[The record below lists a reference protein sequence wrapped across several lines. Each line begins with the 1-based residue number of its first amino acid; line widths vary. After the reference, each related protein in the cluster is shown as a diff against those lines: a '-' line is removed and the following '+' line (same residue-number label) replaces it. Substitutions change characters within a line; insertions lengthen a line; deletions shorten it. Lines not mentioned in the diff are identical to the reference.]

1 MLKWNQ
7 IYEWNKKFI
16 SKIKTE
22 NKQETL
28 YLINQEIFVSSNHL
42 GNLNSKILDS
52 QNIIDKE
59 NNFVIIN
66 EEIWKMIKK
75 TFPYE
80 KEIKIEGRYDNQKY
94 VFRIDKYT
102 YYFYFV
108 NDNNELN
115 EGYIKGD
122 SYYTASRI
130 FSKFIEINI
139 NEFINKFHINKNSNS
154 QQKINESNHFFYF
167 RLKSKNI
174 NKQNNNNNH
183 NQIKNV
189 GNFVNNIKNVNN
201 NFNKFNKNND
211 HNHQNNGQLAFFQ
224 NKNNHINNMRINN
237 NNIHIQQNNQIR
249 MNNFINFNNINQ
261 QNKINN
267 NIFNQFNPNLINNIN
282 NMNNNIPKQKRFH
295 SAKKQRIKNSP
306 FLIPKNY
313 AAGLDNIGATCYMNA
328 TLQCLA
334 HIEKFCKYLLN
345 PENIQNIQKNKFK
358 YKLTN
363 AYLIVLIN
371 LWQNINI
378 QSYAPHNF
386 KQVISDM
393 NPLFQGVQANDSK
406 DLIIFLL
413 ENMHN
418 ELNVPINNQQ
428 NNDMINQFD
437 FNEALKTFK
446 NFFINN
452 YRSVISNLFY
462 GFFDS
467 TMVCKKCGVMTH
479 NIQCYNILIFPL
491 EEVRI
496 FKNRIQNIVTIE
508 ECFEYYQKKDKMSG
522 SNQIYCNKCKSM
534 VDSINY
540 SKLITCPNILIL
552 NLNRGKGLQFN
563 IKIEIQ
569 EKLNVGNFLYFKNSN
584 EIPTNYELIGI
595 VTHFGPS
602 DMSGHFIAFC
612 KSFVDNNWYKYND
625 SIVTLS
631 SFMEAK
637 NTGVPYIL
645 FYTGSRN

>member
-1 MLKWNQ
+1 MLNLNQ
-7 IYEWNKKFI
+7 IHEWNKKFI

-75 TFPYE
+75 TFPNE
-80 KEIKIEGRYDNQKY
+80 KEIKIEGGYDNQKY
-94 VFRIDKYT
+94 VFLIDKYT

-108 NDNNELN
+108 NDNKELN

-122 SYYTASRI
+122 KSNTASMI
-130 FSKFIEINI
+130 FSKFIEINF
-139 NEFINKFHINKNSNS
+139 NEFINRFHIDKNSNS
-154 QQKINESNHFFYF
+154 RQKITRSNYYFYF
-167 RLKSKNI
+167 RLKSKNT
-174 NKQNNNNNH
+174 NKQNNNNN
-183 NQIKNV
+183 NNKIKNV
-189 GNFVNNIKNVNN
+189 DNFVNNIKNVNN
-201 NFNKFNKNND
+201 NFNNFNKNNG
-211 HNHQNNGQLAFFQ
+211 HNHQNNGQLALFQ

-237 NNIHIQQNNQIR
+237 NNIHIQQNNQIG
-249 MNNFINFNNINQ
+249 MNNFFNFNNINQ

>member
-1 MLKWNQ
+1 
-7 IYEWNKKFI
+7 
-16 SKIKTE
+16 
-22 NKQETL
+22 
-28 YLINQEIFVSSNHL
+28 
-42 GNLNSKILDS
+42 
-52 QNIIDKE
+52 
-59 NNFVIIN
+59 
-66 EEIWKMIKK
+66 MIKK
-75 TFPYE
+75 TFPNE
-80 KEIKIEGRYDNQKY
+80 KEIKIEGRYENKKY
-94 VFRIDKYT
+94 VFEIDNNT

-122 SYYTASRI
+122 KHSTASKIVSEFI
-130 FSKFIEINI
+130 FMIINK
-139 NEFINKFHINKNSNS
+139 FINKFNINNNSNS
-154 QQKINESNHFFYF
+154 QQKITRSNYYFYF
-167 RLKSKNI
+167 KLKSKNT

-183 NQIKNV
+183 KQIKNV
-189 GNFVNNIKNVNN
+189 DNFGNNIKNVNN
-201 NFNKFNKNND
+201 NFNNFNKNND
-211 HNHQNNGQLAFFQ
+211 HNHQNNGQLALFQ

-237 NNIHIQQNNQIR
+237 NNIHIQQKNQIG

>member
-1 MLKWNQ
+1 MGSFECCKPSETSDKDIVSHMNTNSRQDKISTKKLSDENEKLKKSINKLMQQ
-7 IYEWNKKFI
+7 I
-16 SKIKTE
+16 
-22 NKQETL
+22 
-28 YLINQEIFVSSNHL
+28 
-42 GNLNSKILDS
+42 S
-52 QNIIDKE
+52 Q
-59 NNFVIIN
+59 
-66 EEIWKMIKK
+66 
-75 TFPYE
+75 
-80 KEIKIEGRYDNQKY
+80 KEITIRNKDN
-94 VFRIDKYT
+94 
-102 YYFYFV
+102 
-108 NDNNELN
+108 E
-115 EGYIKGD
+115 IKQL
-122 SYYTASRI
+122 
-130 FSKFIEINI
+130 
-139 NEFINKFHINKNSNS
+139 KNS
-154 QQKINESNHFFYF
+154 QKNNNGN
-167 RLKSKNI
+167 RLTKSK
-174 NKQNNNNNH
+174 
-183 NQIKNV
+183 
-189 GNFVNNIKNVNN
+189 
-201 NFNKFNKNND
+201 
-211 HNHQNNGQLAFFQ
+211 
-224 NKNNHINNMRINN
+224 
-237 NNIHIQQNNQIR
+237 
-249 MNNFINFNNINQ
+249 
-261 QNKINN
+261 
-267 NIFNQFNPNLINNIN
+267 
-282 NMNNNIPKQKRFH
+282 
-295 SAKKQRIKNSP
+295 
-306 FLIPKNY
+306 
-313 AAGLDNIGATCYMNA
+313 GLDNIGATCYMNA

>member
-1 MLKWNQ
+1 MLNLNQ
-7 IYEWNKKFI
+7 IHEWHKKFI

-75 TFPYE
+75 TFPNE
-80 KEIKIEGRYDNQKY
+80 KEIKIEGGYDNQKY
-94 VFRIDKYT
+94 VFQIDKYT

-108 NDNNELN
+108 NDNKELN

-122 SYYTASRI
+122 KSNTASMI
-130 FSKFIEINI
+130 FSKFIEINF
-139 NEFINKFHINKNSNS
+139 NEFINRFHIDKNSNS
-154 QQKINESNHFFYF
+154 RQKITRSNYYFYF
-167 RLKSKNI
+167 RLKSKNT
-174 NKQNNNNNH
+174 NKQNNNNN
-183 NQIKNV
+183 NNKIKNV
-189 GNFVNNIKNVNN
+189 DNFVNNIKNVNN
-201 NFNKFNKNND
+201 NFNNFNKNNG

-295 SAKKQRIKNSP
+295 SAKKQRIKNIP